1 MEDELGGNIDDET
14 ADKNEPGSENCME
27 ESDHISFDPGDEDYD
42 WMKSDHDLMKRIRT
56 SSAQLGSADNG

>member
-42 WMKSDHDLMKRIRT
+42 QMKSDPEKNYGDEE
-56 SSAQLGSADNG
+56 N